1 MATPGL
7 LLFLYDLYKKITFLI
22 TCMLFSELEN
32 HTLNQAELNEIILM
46 NTMDY
51 SRSLDKM
58 KIRDGEPFSGLKS
71 IFKNV

>member
-1 MATPGL
+1 
-7 LLFLYDLYKKITFLI
+7 
-22 TCMLFSELEN
+22 MLFSELEN